1 MYGMKIFTASALLP
15 VHAKHVQT
23 LRIDHRS
30 SNSIGSMIPHLL
42 GSFGMSV
49 WASAPKGRIG
59 SDRIGSDRIGS
70 ERCPGGEDIG
80 HAQNDE
86 VHPPY
91 ACSGQMADQ
100 KATESGNPQHA
111 SVVSIH
117 AFIELFFLQNSR
129 IFCIAMIFF

>member
-1 MYGMKIFTASALLP
+1 MKIFMASALLP

-59 SDRIGSDRIGS
+59 SDRIGSDRIDVQGVRTLGMPKTM
-70 ERCPGGEDIG
+70 RCTRLTHVPGRWLIKRR
-80 HAQNDE
+80 QNQAIHSTL
-86 VHPPY
+86 VL
-91 ACSGQMADQ
+91 
-100 KATESGNPQHA
+100 
-111 SVVSIH
+111 SVSM
-117 AFIELFFLQNSR
+117 LLLNCFFYKILV
-129 IFCIAMIFF
+129 FFVLL